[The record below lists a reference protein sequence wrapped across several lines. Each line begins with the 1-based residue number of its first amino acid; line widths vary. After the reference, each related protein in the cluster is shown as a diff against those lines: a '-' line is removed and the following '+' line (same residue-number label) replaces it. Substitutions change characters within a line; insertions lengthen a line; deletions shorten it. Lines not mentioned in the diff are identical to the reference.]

1 MTANPDPQSPDPTSE
16 AATESETED
25 GAAEASPENK
35 SDDAGSGDDAS
46 DDQASADQASA
57 PSTPAAVAVAER
69 GPGAISPELVAD
81 PYGEEILDISAA
93 DFEAL
98 LSDHAD
104 VMGDFREGEIVHAK
118 VLRVTDSMVILEFG
132 FKSEGAVP
140 LDEFKDRDAIEAGQ
154 EVEVLLE
161 SLEDDDGIV
170 VLSKK
175 KADFLRVWEK
185 IREAHEADEPVEGML
200 ARKIKGGVTVDI
212 MGVDA
217 FLPGS
222 QIALR
227 RVPNIDDL
235 LGQTFEF
242 KIIKLNKRRRNIVV
256 SRRVILEGSARR
268 SAKPWSRSF
277 WSGRSGKVSSRTSPT
292 SARLSIWVDSTG
304 LLHITDMSWGRVGHP
319 SEVVDIGARL
329 DVKVLDIDWDRERIS
344 LGLKQ
349 LLPYPWTDIDKKYPV
364 GSRVR
369 GKVVSI
375 TNYGAFIELEKGV
388 EGLVHIS
395 EMSWTRN
402 IRHPSKL
409 VTIGDEIEA
418 VVLKVDMQD
427 EKISLGMKQI
437 EEDPWLALPAK
448 YPTGTQLA
456 GVVRNLTSFGAFVEI
471 ESGIDGLVHVSDLS
485 WTRRVE
491 HPSEVIQKGDEVQVL
506 VLDVDAEAKR
516 ISLGI
521 KQLSD
526 DPWPEISERFSAG
539 VEPAGSVARVQEKG
553 VVVDLGDDIE
563 GFVPTSHSGVEEE
576 EKLPEYF
583 RAGEPLELKVIESDA
598 ANRRIVARGDDASGA
613 YGRTGASAGRRG
625 HRRVRKRMCSP
636 RPGSRATRP
645 KRRLKKRP
653 KPQRR
658 QQRMNRRRTQWKPP
672 PKKNRTRMR
681 LRPTKVV
688 QRKRMPARPKPK
700 PVQTRPALMKTRPKP
715 KPVQTRPR
723 KRPRAKLFMSNL
735 PSKART
741 PVAPRLSIVAVVAV
755 FGCAT
760 PGTPIV
766 EAEAG
771 RVEPAIAGGP
781 FPPAQRAEAD
791 SLLAQAQTALDQEAF
806 ELAEALSLEIE
817 AEFGAAPGSAYAL
830 WIRARAAKANGNLE
844 GAQEAARR
852 FRTFLA
858 DGDERIAEVTLLEGD
873 ALQALGRTA
882 EAVAAWLPA
891 PGEPV
896 SEEALARVEDY
907 VEELTESEL
916 RRLVA
921 SDEGLVAPVLAEF
934 AFRQYT
940 PGCRCRRPSLCN
952 PCAGFRSHR
961 QGAASGP
968 SRSGR

>member
-1 MTANPDPQSPDPTSE
+1 MTNNPDPQSPDSTSE
-16 AATESETED
+16 PESDGDSDSDFEA
-25 GAAEASPENK
+25 GAAETSPQND
-35 SDDAGSGDDAS
+35 SDEAVSGDTAS
-46 DDQASADQASA
+46 NGQATTGAL
-57 PSTPAAVAVAER
+57 AVAEK
-69 GPGAISPELVAD
+69 GPGGISPELLAD

-104 VMGDFREGEIVHAK
+104 VMGDFKEGEIVHAK

-140 LDEFKDRDAIEAGQ
+140 LDEFKDRDGIEPGQ

-256 SRRVILEGSARR
+256 SRRVILEGERERKRETLVKELLVGQVREGIVKNITDFGA
-268 SAKPWSRSF
+268 F
-277 WSGRSGKVSSRTSPT
+277 IDLGG
-292 SARLSIWVDSTG
+292 LDG

-319 SEVVDIGARL
+319 SEVVDIGANL
-329 DVKVLDIDWDRERIS
+329 DIKVLDVDWDRERIS

-409 VTIGDEIEA
+409 VNIGDEIEA

-448 YPTGTQLA
+448 YPRGTQLA

-526 DPWPEISERFSAG
+526 DPWPEIVERFSAG

-576 EKLPEYF
+576 EKLPEYY
-583 RAGEPLELKVIESDA
+583 RAGEAVELKVIESDA
-598 ANRRIVARGDDASGA
+598 ANRRIVLEVTTLPEHMGVPEPPPVEEFDEESGSEGQLEAAGDEPDASAEG
-613 YGRTGASAGRRG
+613 
-625 HRRVRKRMCSP
+625 VEEP
-636 RPGSRATRP
+636 E
-645 KRRLKKRP
+645 
-653 KPQRR
+653 
-658 QQRMNRRRTQWKPP
+658 
-672 PKKNRTRMR
+672 
-681 LRPTKVV
+681 
-688 QRKRMPARPKPK
+688 
-700 PVQTRPALMKTRPKP
+700 
-715 KPVQTRPR
+715 
-723 KRPRAKLFMSNL
+723 
-735 PSKART
+735 
-741 PVAPRLSIVAVVAV
+741 AV
-755 FGCAT
+755 
-760 PGTPIV
+760 
-766 EAEAG
+766 END
-771 RVEPAIAGGP
+771 EPAA
-781 FPPAQRAEAD
+781 ADNELEADAVQATTEEDSDEDAAEAD
-791 SLLAQAQTALDQEAF
+791 EEGA
-806 ELAEALSLEIE
+806 AEADAIE
-817 AEFGAAPGSAYAL
+817 ATAEKDSDEDAAEADEEGAA
-830 WIRARAAKANGNLE
+830 
-844 GAQEAARR
+844 EADAIEA
-852 FRTFLA
+852 T
-858 DGDERIAEVTLLEGD
+858 AEEDSGED
-873 ALQALGRTA
+873 TA
-882 EAVAAWLPA
+882 EADEEGAAEA
-891 PGEPV
+891 DAIEATAEEDSGEDTAEADEKGAAEADAGEDEADAGDV
-896 SEEALARVEDY
+896 GEDEADAAEDKATEEA
-907 VEELTESEL
+907 
-916 RRLVA
+916 
-921 SDEGLVAPVLAEF
+921 
-934 AFRQYT
+934 
-940 PGCRCRRPSLCN
+940 
-952 PCAGFRSHR
+952 
-961 QGAASGP
+961 
-968 SRSGR
+968 